1 MKTTTKKKGLL
12 ATGLAVLSTGITL
25 LVNGRTV
32 EGAILA
38 VCGIG
43 LVVAY
48 DYLDDKLKSP
58 PKLPDGV
65 DTETFQQFAAF
76 LAAEVNQR
84 TDTEDNHDA
93 DE

>member
-1 MKTTTKKKGLL
+1 MNTNTTKKGLL
-12 ATGLAVLSTGITL
+12 ATGLAVLSAAITL
-25 LVNGRTV
+25 LVNGRDV

-38 VCGIG
+38 AFGIG

-58 PKLPDGV
+58 PKLPDEV
-65 DTETFQQFAAF
+65 DAQTFQQFAAF

-84 TDTEDNHDA
+84 TDTEDSRDT